1 MIRHILIKF
10 LKDRFLLIMFYLINM
25 ICVITFFHLSEPANT
40 EIFYPLSIGLFL
52 LSVYL
57 VIDWLNYYQTNKA
70 IELMLRGQFTE
81 LQPNTEEQKAFY
93 QLLKKNISEHTR
105 KYNTMKEQ
113 KNESLYFLS
122 HWMHFLKTPVS
133 VIELIISKEKTE
145 EATVLFEKIQRE
157 NKRIHTS
164 IEQALTMVRMESF
177 ENDMDIIAVDLLTT
191 LRKVINDRKR
201 ECIYHSIFPIIEFDG
216 VEAFIVTDVKW
227 NEILLDQII
236 SNAIKYSSLKS
247 GKKQLIF
254 KIEHL
259 GEYITLSVI
268 DEGIGMPSYDIDRV
282 FQAFFTGENGRKTPN
297 STGIG
302 LYISK
307 KIADKLG
314 QTITLQSEVL
324 RGTTVMIRWQAAE
337 NHLSQVQNVELN
349 LTNT

>member
-1 MIRHILIKF
+1 MLKQILIKF
-10 LKDRFLLIMFYLINM
+10 LKDRFLLITFYLINM
-25 ICVITFFHLSEPANT
+25 ICIMAFFHLNEPAND

-52 LSVYL
+52 LTVYL

-70 IELMLRGQFTE
+70 IELMLRGQFVE
-81 LQPNTEEQKAFY
+81 IQPHTEEQKAFY

-133 VIELIISKEKTE
+133 VIELIISKGKTE

-157 NKRIHTS
+157 NKRIHIS

-177 ENDMDIIAVDLLTT
+177 ETDLDINAVDLLAM
-191 LRKVINDRKR
+191 LRKIINERKR
-201 ECIYHSIFPIIEFDG
+201 ECIYHSIFPVIEFNEE
-216 VEAFIVTDVKW
+216 EAFVVTDVKW
-227 NEILLDQII
+227 NSILLDQII

-247 GKKQLIF
+247 GKKQLAF
-254 KIEHL
+254 KIERFE
-259 GEYITLSVI
+259 EYIILSII
-268 DEGIGMPSYDIDRV
+268 DEGVGMPSYDIDRV
-282 FQAFFTGENGRKTPN
+282 FQPFFTGENGRRTPN

-314 QTITLQSEVL
+314 QPITIQSEVS
-324 RGTTVMIRWQAAE
+324 RGTTVTIRWQAAE
-337 NHLSQVQNVELN
+337 NHLSQV
-349 LTNT
+349 

>member
-1 MIRHILIKF
+1 MS
-10 LKDRFLLIMFYLINM
+10 
-25 ICVITFFHLSEPANT
+25 CVLTFFHLNEPAND
-40 EIFYPLSIGLFL
+40 EVFYPLSIGLFL
-52 LSVYL
+52 LFVYL

-70 IELMLRGQFTE
+70 IELMLRGQFVE
-81 LQPNTEEQKAFY
+81 IHPHTEEQKAFY
-93 QLLKKNISEHTR
+93 QLLQKNISEHSR

-145 EATVLFEKIQRE
+145 DTTVLFEKIQRE

-177 ENDMDIIAVDLLTT
+177 ETDLDINAVDLLTT
-191 LRKVINDRKR
+191 LRKVINERKR
-201 ECIYHSIFPIIEFDG
+201 ECIYYSIFPVIEFDEE
-216 VEAFIVTDVKW
+216 EAFVVTDVKW
-227 NEILLDQII
+227 NEILLDQIV

-254 KIEHL
+254 KMERL
-259 GEYITLSVI
+259 GEYITLSII
-268 DEGIGMPSYDIDRV
+268 DEGIGMPSYDVDRV
-282 FQAFFTGENGRKTPN
+282 FQPFFTGENGRKMPN

-314 QTITLQSEVL
+314 QTIGIQSEVS
-324 RGTTVMIRWQAAE
+324 RGTTVAIRWQAAE
-337 NHLSQVQNVELN
+337 NQLSQV
-349 LTNT
+349 

>member
-1 MIRHILIKF
+1 MLKHILIKF
-10 LKDRFLLIMFYLINM
+10 LKDRFLLIMLYLINM
-25 ICVITFFHLSEPANT
+25 ICVITFFHLNEPAND
-40 EIFYPLSIGLFL
+40 EVFYPVSIGLFL
-52 LSVYL
+52 LTVYL

-70 IELMLRGQFTE
+70 IELMLRGRFVE
-81 LQPNTEEQKAFY
+81 INPHTEEQKAFY
-93 QLLKKNISEHTR
+93 QLLQNNISEHTR

-145 EATVLFEKIQRE
+145 DATVLFEKIQRE

-177 ENDMDIIAVDLLTT
+177 ENDLDIHAVDLLTT
-191 LRKVINDRKR
+191 LRKVINERKR
-201 ECIYHSIFPIIEFDG
+201 ECIYHSVFPIIEFDEE
-216 VEAFIVTDVKW
+216 EALIVTDVKW

-247 GKKQLIF
+247 GKKQLVF
-254 KIEHL
+254 KIERL
-259 GEYITLSVI
+259 GEHITLSVI
-268 DEGIGMPSYDIDRV
+268 DEGIGMPSYDVDRV
-282 FQAFFTGENGRKTPN
+282 FQPFFTGENGRKMPN

-314 QTITLQSEVL
+314 QTIDVQSEVST
-324 RGTTVMIRWQAAE
+324 GTTVTIRCQAAE
-337 NHLSQVQNVELN
+337 NQL
-349 LTNT
+349 

>member
-1 MIRHILIKF
+1 M
-10 LKDRFLLIMFYLINM
+10 
-25 ICVITFFHLSEPANT
+25 TFFHLNEPAND

-52 LSVYL
+52 LTVYL

-70 IELMLRGQFTE
+70 IELMLRGQFVE
-81 LQPNTEEQKAFY
+81 IQPYTEEQKAFY

-133 VIELIISKEKTE
+133 VIELIISKGKTE
-145 EATVLFEKIQRE
+145 ETTVLFEKIQRE

-177 ENDMDIIAVDLLTT
+177 ETDLDITAVDLLTT
-191 LRKVINDRKR
+191 LRKVINERKR
-201 ECIYHSIFPIIEFDG
+201 ECIYHSIFPVIEFNEE
-216 VEAFIVTDVKW
+216 EAFVVTDVKW
-227 NEILLDQII
+227 NTILLDQII

-247 GKKQLIF
+247 GKKQLVF
-254 KIEHL
+254 KIERFE
-259 GEYITLSVI
+259 EYIILSII
-268 DEGIGMPSYDIDRV
+268 DEGIGMHSYDIDRV
-282 FQAFFTGENGRKTPN
+282 FQPFFTGENGRRTPN

-314 QTITLQSEVL
+314 QPITIQSEVT
-324 RGTTVMIRWQAAE
+324 RGTTVTIRWQATE
-337 NHLSQVQNVELN
+337 NHLSQV
-349 LTNT
+349 